1 MANVKLSQIASGG
14 VIAPSTDTLVGVRGG
29 NTDVLLT
36 PPGAGAVTWTYDGDQ
51 QITGNTDASLMYIGS
66 WAKASGSL
74 WTLLGG
80 GTDFAHYYFNHNV
93 PTNSTTGAFGNAADY
108 TSTSYSVSLTDNGY
122 LKIFQ
127 APALGGAGVP
137 IFNATPSFNLNMLTG
152 ALTLNGAIAASNF
165 SGTSS
170 GTNTG
175 DQTNVSG
182 SAGTVTT
189 INGNLANGTFTT
201 LSGSGT
207 SGSPYTVN
215 VTTSTSG
222 AAIPLMNGANTWS
235 GLQTHSAGIYQSA
248 GAAEEAVYSN
258 GNSGTS
264 MAFNLDNGNL
274 QSVTVTGAVAFTLTA
289 PTHPGKMTIIITQ
302 DGTGHIYSISGVKWQ
317 GGTTPSY
324 STALNKID
332 VASLIYDGT
341 NWYGMLGAAF
351 A

>member
-1 MANVKLSQIASGG
+1 MLAN
-14 VIAPSTDTLVGVRGG
+14 
-29 NTDVLLT
+29 
-36 PPGAGAVTWTYDGDQ
+36 GAV
-51 QITGNTDASLMYIGS
+51 A
-66 WAKASGSL
+66 
-74 WTLLGG
+74 
-80 GTDFAHYYFNHNV
+80 
-93 PTNSTTGAFGNAADY
+93 
-108 TSTSYSVSLTDNGY
+108 
-122 LKIFQ
+122 
-127 APALGGAGVP
+127 
-137 IFNATPSFNLNMLTG
+137 NL
-152 ALTLNGAIAASNF
+152 
-165 SGTSS
+165 S

-264 MAFNLDNGNL
+264 MAFNLNNGNL

-289 PTHPGKMTIIITQ
+289 PTHPGKFTVVITQ
-302 DGTGHIYSISGVKWQ
+302 DGTGHVYSISGVKWQ

-332 VASLIYDGT
+332 VVSLIWDGT